1 LQLEDAEQL
10 LRAYQIEV
18 EESYR
23 RDGLLPAK
31 EAVGEE
37 SSERH
42 HPL

>member
-1 LQLEDAEQL
+1 LQLKDAEQL
-10 LRAYQIEV
+10 LRAYQIKV

-31 EAVGEE
+31 EAVWEE